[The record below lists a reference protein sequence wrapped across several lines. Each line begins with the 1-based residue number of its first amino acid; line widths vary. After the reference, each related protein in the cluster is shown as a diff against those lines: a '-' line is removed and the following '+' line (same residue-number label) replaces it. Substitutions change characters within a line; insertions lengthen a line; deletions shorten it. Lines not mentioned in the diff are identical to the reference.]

1 VRRDI
6 RTAPRPTVN
15 ASANTNENT
24 NTNTNKNTST
34 SGNHDRRST
43 MTKTRKYEGQD
54 LGELLERVRTEHGA
68 DARIVGANRCRSG
81 GIAGFFAVESFEV
94 IVEVTD
100 AESKAGA
107 KRRTRRVERNVPAD
121 PASGDDVAATG
132 AASIGRRGPRARVR
146 PDAVAV
152 PASSRDADPS
162 PALAA
167 LVAAADAAERDASRP
182 GRRPAAASSDDFSAV
197 LDRATAPIAHDGRF
211 DRWLGDGAS
220 AQAPSVD
227 RSGDRPPRRI
237 LGRRTRIDRKRSS
250 TRPVRPAGSDDRVVD
265 IAALERS
272 GLVPS
277 LAPMPLEPAPRRLA
291 PVRRGDEVSAAA
303 LADLGV
309 PSRWLSQ
316 DVDGHASLG
325 AVLGNVTPAPAMITS
340 AGTTIAV
347 VGELSLVVDVARAI
361 SVALRQDP
369 STCVLLT
376 TASRPDGFRGEVVTV
391 IDELADRREQWARRS
406 TATVVAVDIGF
417 ACHDIAWGR
426 VALSSLRP
434 TMRWGAVSATRKAED
449 VCAWARGVGGLHAL
463 AVTGMSETTTP
474 AAIFDAGVP
483 VGRVDGKV
491 ATPELW
497 LRLLNDRIADAMRT
511 PDLVAN

>member
-1 VRRDI
+1 
-6 RTAPRPTVN
+6 
-15 ASANTNENT
+15 
-24 NTNTNKNTST
+24 
-34 SGNHDRRST
+34 

-94 IVEVTD
+94 IVEVAG
-100 AESKAGA
+100 AESKAVA
-107 KRRTRRVERNVPAD
+107 KRRTRRVDRAAQGD

-132 AASIGRRGPRARVR
+132 AASISRRRVRSRVR
-146 PDAVAV
+146 PSTAFAS
-152 PASSRDADPS
+152 ASSGDADPS
-162 PALAA
+162 PALAG
-167 LVAAADAAERDASRP
+167 LVAAADAAERHAARP
-182 GRRPAAASSDDFSAV
+182 GRRQAAASSDDFSAV
-197 LDRATAPIAHDGRF
+197 LDRAAAPIARDGRF

-220 AQAPSVD
+220 AEASSGD

-250 TRPVRPAGSDDRVVD
+250 TRAVRPAGSDEHVVD
-265 IAALERS
+265 IAAFERA

-277 LAPMPLEPAPRRLA
+277 LASMPFEPGPRRLA
-291 PVRRGDEVSAAA
+291 PIRRGDEVSAAA

-309 PSRWLSQ
+309 PSRWLSE
-316 DVDGHASLG
+316 DVDGYTSLG
-325 AVLGNVTPAPAMITS
+325 AVLGNVTPPPAMITS
-340 AGTTIAV
+340 AGATIAV
-347 VGELSLVVDVARAI
+347 VGELSLVIGVARALSI
-361 SVALRQDP
+361 ALRQDP

-376 TASRPDGFRGEVVTV
+376 TASRPDGFRGELVTV

-449 VCAWARGVGGLHAL
+449 VRAWARGVGGLQAL

-483 VGRVDGKV
+483 VGRVDGQL
-491 ATPELW
+491 ATHELW
-497 LRLLNDRIADAMRT
+497 LRLLNDRIGDASRR